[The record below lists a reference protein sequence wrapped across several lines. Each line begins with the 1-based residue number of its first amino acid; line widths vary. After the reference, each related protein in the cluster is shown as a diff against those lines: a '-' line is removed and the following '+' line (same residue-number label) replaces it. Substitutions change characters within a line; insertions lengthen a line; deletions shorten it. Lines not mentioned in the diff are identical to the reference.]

1 MAGEPEFAE
10 VQYYFQ
16 MIVKK
21 VTRTLALVSKYP
33 SPDAELLEESF
44 STLWAFKKQIL
55 DNEVLTVIDVKDI
68 VSVICVAPLPG
79 RTDGMHFLCEKPG
92 LDVAQMGGV
101 DEELT
106 EE

>member
-1 MAGEPEFAE
+1 
-10 VQYYFQ
+10 

-21 VTRTLALVSKYP
+21 ETRTLALVSKYS

-44 STLWAFKKQIL
+44 GTLWAFKKQIL
-55 DNEVLTVIDVKDI
+55 GEEVLAVIDVKDI
-68 VSVICVAPLPG
+68 VSVICVTPLPG

-101 DEELT
+101 NEELT

>member
-1 MAGEPEFAE
+1 
-10 VQYYFQ
+10 

-21 VTRTLALVSKYP
+21 ETRTLALVSKYA

-44 STLWAFKKQIL
+44 NTLWAFKMQIPGE
-55 DNEVLTVIDVKDI
+55 EVFTVIDVKEI
-68 VSVICVAPLPG
+68 VSVVCIAPLL
-79 RTDGMHFLCEKPG
+79 RCTDGMHFLCEKPG
-92 LDVAQMGGV
+92 SDVAEMGGL